1 MLRINRCIQLSRLE
15 IYIGRRP
22 HWPSSWDAWPTDHGY
37 QARVGRW
44 EFIGEW
50 LPLLKVRRA
59 REQLRMT
66 RELFAAISE
75 RTGRHYRVR
84 PLRSS

>member
-1 MLRINRCIQLSRLE
+1 MLRINKRIRLGRLE

-22 HWPSSWDAWPTDHGY
+22 NRWEVWPTDHGY
-37 QARVGRW
+37 QARIGRW

-50 LPLLKVRRA
+50 LPPLKVRRA
-59 REQLRMT
+59 RQRLRLSQ
-66 RELFAAISE
+66 ELFAAISE
-75 RTGRHYRVR
+75 RTGRRYRVR